1 MLETGAAKTNSAK
14 SPRSL
19 ASDSRRPLVKTG
31 GPCSYGWKD
40 MPNDYN
46 LSFLVSLNTREQAGG
61 SGHQRDSGEAILQY
75 VPKALSAEPQ

>member
-1 MLETGAAKTNSAK
+1 
-14 SPRSL
+14 
-19 ASDSRRPLVKTG
+19 
-31 GPCSYGWKD
+31 

-61 SGHQRDSGEAILQY
+61 SGHQRDSGEAIHQY